1 MKWIEAFPVS
11 VSAELLDVVDGN
23 KLIAEALVRRGLSDP
38 VEVQAF
44 LDPAFYQATSSQEIP
59 NMDKAASILEAAIQQ
74 GKLIGVWGDFD
85 VDGQT
90 STTLLVSGLEALG
103 ANVIFHIPVRAN
115 ESHGINIPN
124 LEKIIQAG
132 AEVLLTCDTGISDH
146 KAVLYAR
153 EKGLQVVI
161 TDHHDLPPSL
171 PDADAIINSKMLPA
185 EHPLGTLPG
194 VGVAYKLI
202 EELFLR
208 DGRSAE
214 LDKFLD
220 LVALGIV
227 ADVAYL
233 QGDARYLLQRGLAIL
248 RQTQRLGLQTLFKA
262 ADLRIE
268 HISETQI
275 GFVIAPRLNALGR
288 LGDANSIVE
297 FLTTE
302 DQSRA
307 RIFTSRLE
315 GLNAQRK
322 LLTKQVLEGAL
333 AKIEQDP
340 SLLKYSAIV
349 LAHEGWPAGV
359 IGIVA
364 SRLVERFHKPV
375 VLLADTKDGNAKG
388 SARSVEGCDI
398 SQAIAAC
405 RELLEGFGGHP
416 MAAGLA
422 IASEN
427 INRFRKQLSDQVSN
441 QLEGKQTEAE
451 LIVDTWVPLERLSMT
466 LVDQIEQLAPFGQGN
481 PKLHFASAGLRLH
494 SHSAIGRSGEH
505 LELVVE
511 NEEGIQQK
519 IFWWNG
525 GGWELPKGIFDLVYT
540 ISISTFNGKPELQV
554 EYSDFRIGGEE
565 MPEKNTQGITIV
577 DHRNEKDPEKV
588 LEKIRA
594 QEDKFIVWAEAEENR
609 KVNGLYRLELVKA
622 EVLVLW
628 SVPPSYSILKQGIE
642 VVQPKKIYVFGIDHG
657 MDNVKTF
664 LKILLGL
671 CKYTIA
677 HKEGRVSLHELAAF
691 TNQTKAAVQLGIKWM
706 ELKGH
711 LIVQDEGN
719 DVLRI
724 SKQKET
730 FEKVDLPEGVFSD
743 LVSLLNE
750 ASAFRKNFVSKNTDQ
765 LVEILVTGDVLSS

>member
-1 MKWIEAFPVS
+1 MKWIEASPVS
-11 VSAELLDVVDGN
+11 ASAELLDVVDGN

-38 VEVQAF
+38 DEVQAF

-185 EHPLGTLPG
+185 EHPLATLPG

-208 DGRSAE
+208 ADRAE
-214 LDKFLD
+214 DLDKFLD

-227 ADVAYL
+227 ADVAVL
-233 QGDARYLLQRGLAIL
+233 KGDARYLLQRGLAIL
-248 RQTQRLGLQTLFKA
+248 HQTQRLGLQTLFKA
-262 ADLRIE
+262 ADLQVE

-297 FLTTE
+297 YLTTE

-307 RIFTSRLE
+307 RIITSTLE

-349 LAHEGWPAGV
+349 LAHENWPAGV

-364 SRLVERFHKPV
+364 SRLVEKFHKPV
-375 VLLADTKDGNAKG
+375 VLLSSPQGEKARG
-388 SARSVEGCDI
+388 SARSINGCDI

-405 RELLEGFGGHP
+405 KELLDGFGGHP

-441 QLEGKQTEAE
+441 QLAGKQTELE
-451 LIVDTWVPLERLSMT
+451 LIVDAWLPLEELSMN

-481 PKLHFASAGLRLH
+481 PKLHFASAELH
-494 SHSAIGRSGEH
+494 LQSHSVLGRSGEH
-505 LELVVE
+505 LELVVADE
-511 NEEGIQQK
+511 AGNQQK

-525 GGWELPKGIFDLVYT
+525 VGWELPKGIFDLAYT
-540 ISISTFNGKPELQV
+540 ISISAFRGEPDLQI
-554 EYSDFRIGGEE
+554 EYSDYRLVDGG
-565 MPEKNTQGITIV
+565 MPEEDTQGLTII
-577 DHRNEKDPEKV
+577 DHRKEKDPKKV

-594 QEDKFIVWAEAEENR
+594 QEEHIIWAEAEDKK
-609 KVNGLYRLELVKA
+609 KVNGLSRLELVKA
-622 EVLVLW
+622 DVLVIW
-628 SVPPSYSILKQGIE
+628 NVPPSYSILKQIINI
-642 VVQPKKIYVFGIDHG
+642 VRPKKIYVFGINPD
-657 MDNVKTF
+657 MDNLKSFIKRLWGKYFFRDFHPLF
-664 LKILLGL
+664 LF
-671 CKYTIA
+671 YNFSFA
-677 HKEGRVSLHELAAF
+677 
-691 TNQTKAAVQLGIKWM
+691 LGILNLYFFIEIIIALSTNM
-706 ELKGH
+706 PITVGTYLGF
-711 LIVQDEGN
+711 
-719 DVLRI
+719 VL
-724 SKQKET
+724 
-730 FEKVDLPEGVFSD
+730 L
-743 LVSLLNE
+743 
-750 ASAFRKNFVSKNTDQ
+750 FVSSLQALFFGMWMDIQDNARLEK
-765 LVEILVTGDVLSS
+765 